1 MIHVESFG
9 GKFLINHEQFM
20 LKALEQ
26 ARLAEESGEVPVG
39 AVVVYNSQIVAAC
52 HNLRETLG
60 DPTAHAEIL
69 ALREA
74 ARLLGTRRLSGCS
87 MYVTLE
93 PCPMC
98 AGAIV
103 MAKLDTCCFAAWDE
117 KQGCCGSVYDIPQDP
132 AFSHR
137 TKVIGGILEEE
148 SKNLL
153 KRFFTQKRV

>member
-1 MIHVESFG
+1 MH
-9 GKFLINHEQFM
+9 
-20 LKALEQ
+20 KALEQ

-39 AVVVYNSQIVAAC
+39 AVIVHNDKVIAAC

-74 ARLLGTRRLSGCS
+74 ASLLGTRRLSGCS

-103 MAKLDTCCFAAWDE
+103 MANLDTCIFAAWDE
-117 KQGCCGSVYDIPQDP
+117 KQGCCGSLYDIPQDP
-132 AFSHR
+132 AFTHR
-137 TKVIGGILEEE
+137 TEVIGGILEVEATTLI
-148 SKNLL
+148 KD
-153 KRFFTQKRV
+153 FFAQKRI